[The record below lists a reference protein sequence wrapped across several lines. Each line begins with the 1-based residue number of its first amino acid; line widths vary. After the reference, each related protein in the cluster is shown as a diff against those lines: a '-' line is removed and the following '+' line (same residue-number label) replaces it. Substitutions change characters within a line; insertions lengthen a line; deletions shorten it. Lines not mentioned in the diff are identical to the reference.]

1 MPVWGRPAI
10 LLAAWGAGGDSNVEA
25 RFDATDFLQNGL
37 VQLLFGNRPVATTGG
52 ARRDLKVFIVQ
63 AEGHCPQ
70 DNIEALRQNVV
81 VGAEFG
87 DVLPG
92 QGEAGAVDFGIVFQ
106 REEKPFELGGG
117 LLRFGELIKI
127 KTQFGGLAG
136 WRAVHDAEGVF
147 DELVVEP
154 EERPFD
160 LLPGE
165 TDGLVDVLAEH
176 DSDFQVALPDLLEK
190 DSYQVLLLG
199 QIGGRDFGPLHL
211 AEQVEAGL
219 LGVQPCGDAVVL
231 GGSDHY
237 PAVKVGVVSAGDVG
251 FVTEDEI
258 FFFGHRG
265 SDIASKGAAQQ
276 GGGEVIERGELVG
289 EPGFRLCDRGQ
300 WLVRCLLATPLGE
313 KERCGGDDEGGIGIQ
328 RVVGAAPGGGI
339 GAAILI
345 MRW

>member
-37 VQLLFGNRPVATTGG
+37 VHLLFGNRPVATTGG

-127 KTQFGGLAG
+127 
-136 WRAVHDAEGVF
+136 
-147 DELVVEP
+147 
-154 EERPFD
+154 
-160 LLPGE
+160 
-165 TDGLVDVLAEH
+165 
-176 DSDFQVALPDLLEK
+176 
-190 DSYQVLLLG
+190 
-199 QIGGRDFGPLHL
+199 
-211 AEQVEAGL
+211 
-219 LGVQPCGDAVVL
+219 
-231 GGSDHY
+231 
-237 PAVKVGVVSAGDVG
+237 
-251 FVTEDEI
+251 
-258 FFFGHRG
+258 
-265 SDIASKGAAQQ
+265 
-276 GGGEVIERGELVG
+276 
-289 EPGFRLCDRGQ
+289 
-300 WLVRCLLATPLGE
+300 
-313 KERCGGDDEGGIGIQ
+313 
-328 RVVGAAPGGGI
+328 
-339 GAAILI
+339 
-345 MRW
+345 